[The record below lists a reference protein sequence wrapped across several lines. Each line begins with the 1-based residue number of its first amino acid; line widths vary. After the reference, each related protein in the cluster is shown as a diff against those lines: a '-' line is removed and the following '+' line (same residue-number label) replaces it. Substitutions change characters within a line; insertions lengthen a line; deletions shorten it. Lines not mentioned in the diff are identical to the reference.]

1 MVETPGQGTKGRVII
16 GSIATVISLIRKT
29 FLTPGDV
36 TVVAGS

>member
-1 MVETPGQGTKGRVII
+1 MAETVGVGTKGRVII

-29 FLTPGDV
+29 FLLPVDV